1 MRAPAP
7 EGGAH
12 PPRPSSMTASDPRI
26 VAAIVASALFM
37 QNLDASVVATALPSM
52 ARDLGVDAVHL
63 SVAITSYLV
72 ALCVFIPV
80 SGWVADR
87 FGARRV
93 FMAAII
99 VFTAASAFVG
109 LSQGLVSLVAARV
122 LQGIGGAMMVPVGRL
137 LLLRRVRK
145 EELLTAMT
153 WLTMP
158 GLLGPVMGPPVGG
171 LLTDAFSWR
180 AVFWLNIPVGV
191 LGLVLVWAYIP
202 EVERQDPGPLDV
214 RGLTLWG
221 AAIALLMAGLETV
234 ARPIAPGWFAPVML
248 GLGAAATAL
257 AVRHSRRAARPA
269 VDLSLLRLPSFGM
282 SMGGGT
288 LFRVGAAAL
297 PFLLPLKLQIV
308 FGLSASGSGLITF
321 ATALGAFT
329 MKPLV
334 RPVLRRFGFRT
345 VLALNGVLAALGV
358 AVCAAFTTAW
368 PIPLIFAV
376 LAVGGVT
383 RSLQF
388 TALNTLSF
396 ADVPQEKLAPATAMS
411 GTMQQL
417 GQALGVVLGSLTLAA
432 ALLATGR
439 EAPGPAE
446 FAIGFLVAG
455 LVVLASVPS
464 ALWLPRDAGEKVSGH
479 RG

>member
-1 MRAPAP
+1 MAEAR
-7 EGGAH
+7 
-12 PPRPSSMTASDPRI
+12 DPRTI
-26 VAAIVASALFM
+26 AAIVASALFM

-52 ARDLGVDAVHL
+52 ARDLAVDPVHL

-93 FMAAII
+93 FMVAIV
-99 VFTAASAFVG
+99 VFTFASALVG
-109 LSQGLVSLVAARV
+109 LSQGLGSLVAARV
-122 LQGIGGAMMVPVGRL
+122 LQGLGGAMMVPVGRL

-145 EELLTAMT
+145 DELVTAMT

-158 GLLGPVMGPPVGG
+158 GLLGPVFGPPVGG

-191 LGLVLVWAYIP
+191 IGLLLVWRFIP
-202 EVERQDPGPLDV
+202 EVEKQDPGPLDA

-221 AAIALLMAGLETV
+221 FALACLMAGLETV
-234 ARPIAPGWFAPVML
+234 GRSIAPAPFAPAML
-248 GLGAAATAL
+248 ALGAFSAVL

-269 VDLSLLRLPSFGM
+269 VDLSLLRLQSFGA
-282 SMGGGT
+282 SMGGGS
-288 LFRVGAAAL
+288 LFRIGASTL

-308 FGLSASGSGLITF
+308 FGLSASASGMITF

-334 RPVLRRFGFRT
+334 RPLLKRFGFRA
-345 VLALNGVLAALGV
+345 VLSVNAVLAAAGV
-358 AVCAAFTTAW
+358 AICAAFTPAW
-368 PIPLIFAV
+368 PLVAIFAV
-376 LAVGGVT
+376 LAVGGLT
-383 RSLQF
+383 RALQF
-388 TALNTLSF
+388 TSLATLSY
-396 ADVPQEKLAPATAMS
+396 ADVPQDKLAPATAMS

-417 GQALGVVLGSLTLAA
+417 GQALGVVLGSLSLEAAVWGTGAA
-432 ALLATGR
+432 APGAR
-439 EAPGPAE
+439 EFGIA
-446 FAIGFLVAG
+446 FLVAG
-455 LVVLASVPS
+455 AVVLSSLPSV
-464 ALWLPRDAGEKVSGH
+464 LRLPRDAGSGVSGH

>member
-1 MRAPAP
+1 LAEAR
-7 EGGAH
+7 
-12 PPRPSSMTASDPRI
+12 DPRTI
-26 VAAIVASALFM
+26 AAIVASALFM

-52 ARDLGVDAVHL
+52 ARDLAVDPVHL

-93 FMAAII
+93 FMVAIV
-99 VFTAASAFVG
+99 VFTFASALVG
-109 LSQGLVSLVAARV
+109 LSQGLGSLVAARV
-122 LQGIGGAMMVPVGRL
+122 LQGLGGAMMVPVGRL

-145 EELLTAMT
+145 DELVTAMT

-158 GLLGPVMGPPVGG
+158 GLLGPVFGPPVGG

-191 LGLVLVWAYIP
+191 IGLLLVWRFIP
-202 EVERQDPGPLDV
+202 EVEKQDPGPLDA

-221 AAIALLMAGLETV
+221 FALACLMAGLETV
-234 ARPIAPGWFAPVML
+234 GRSIAPAPFAPAML
-248 GLGAAATAL
+248 ALGAFSAVL

-269 VDLSLLRLPSFGM
+269 VDLSLLRLQSFGA
-282 SMGGGT
+282 SMGGGS
-288 LFRVGAAAL
+288 LFRIGASTL

-308 FGLSASGSGLITF
+308 FGLSASASGMITF

-334 RPVLRRFGFRT
+334 RPLLKRFGFRA
-345 VLALNGVLAALGV
+345 VLSVNAVLAAAGV
-358 AVCAAFTTAW
+358 AICAAFTPAW
-368 PIPLIFAV
+368 PLVAIFAV
-376 LAVGGVT
+376 LAVGGLT
-383 RSLQF
+383 RALQF
-388 TALNTLSF
+388 TSLATLSY
-396 ADVPQEKLAPATAMS
+396 ADVPQDKLAPATAMS

-417 GQALGVVLGSLTLAA
+417 GQALGVVLGSLSLEAAVWGTGAA
-432 ALLATGR
+432 APGAR
-439 EAPGPAE
+439 EFGIA
-446 FAIGFLVAG
+446 FLVAG
-455 LVVLASVPS
+455 AVVLSSLPSV
-464 ALWLPRDAGEKVSGH
+464 LRLPRDAGSGVSGH

>member
-1 MRAPAP
+1 M
-7 EGGAH
+7 
-12 PPRPSSMTASDPRI
+12 

-37 QNLDASVVATALPSM
+37 QNLDSSVVATALPAM
-52 ARDLGVDAVHL
+52 ARDLDADPVHL

-93 FMAAII
+93 FMAAIA
-99 VFTAASAFVG
+99 VFAGASVLVG
-109 LSQGLVSLVAARV
+109 LSQGVPSLVAARIV
-122 LQGIGGAMMVPVGRL
+122 QGIGGAMMVPVGRL

-145 EELLTAMT
+145 EELITAMT

-158 GLLGPVMGPPVGG
+158 GLLGPVLGPPIGG
-171 LLTDAFSWR
+171 LITDAFSWR
-180 AVFWLNIPVGV
+180 AVFWLNVPIGV
-191 LGLVLVWAYIP
+191 AGLLLVWLFIP
-202 EVERQDPGPLDV
+202 EVERQDPGPLDA

-221 AAIALLMAGLETV
+221 LALTALMSGLETLG
-234 ARPIAPGWFAPVML
+234 RPIAPAGFAPLALLLAV
-248 GLGAAATAL
+248 GLTAL

-269 VDLSLLRLPSFGM
+269 VDLSLLRLPSFGT
-282 SMGGGT
+282 SMTGGS

-308 FGLSASGSGLITF
+308 FGLSASASGFITF

-334 RPVLRRFGFRT
+334 RPTLKRFGFRG
-345 VLALNGVLAALGV
+345 VLAVNGVLAAIGV
-358 AVCAAFTTAW
+358 AACALFTPAW
-368 PIPLIFAV
+368 PLAAIFLV

-383 RSLQF
+383 RALQF
-388 TALNTLSF
+388 TALGTLSY
-396 ADVPQEKLAPATAMS
+396 ADVPSEKLAPATAMA
-411 GTMQQL
+411 GTQQQL
-417 GQALGVVLGSLTLAA
+417 GQALGVVLGSLALAGSQ
-432 ALLATGR
+432 LLTG
-439 EAPGPAE
+439 AGVPGAAE
-446 FAIGFLVAG
+446 FALSFVIAG
-455 LVVLASVPS
+455 GVMLASVPFML
-464 ALWLPRDAGEKVSGH
+464 AMPRDAGAGVSGH